1 MSWRHHVVDARPLRT
16 SAAFRHLWLGS
27 AVGAMG
33 MQVANLAVLLQVW
46 EITRSAVWTG
56 TIGLAVA
63 VPLLVFGLVG
73 GSLADSF
80 DRRTVV
86 AVSAV
91 GQLLAAVAL
100 TAQAMAGMASVALVL
115 VLVAAE
121 STANALGAP
130 ARRTFPVRL
139 LPTGQVTAGIA
150 LQSMAF
156 QGATLV
162 GPAVGGLVLAR
173 WGFSGAY
180 ALHVV
185 TALVALGAVARLPS
199 LRPVR
204 DEDPTHDRAPRRAA
218 RGGWRIVLERPVLR
232 GSFLTDL
239 AATVLAMPIS
249 LFPLVNELRFDGNP
263 RTLGLFLSAVAAGGL
278 GAGLLSG
285 LFTRVR
291 RAGLLQLG
299 AATTWGVALAGFGF
313 AEQAGLAL
321 AFLAVAGAA
330 DTVSVVTRSAMVQ
343 VETPDRFRGRVS
355 SVEHVVGVAGPEVGN
370 FRGGVVASLT
380 SAPTS
385 LVLGGLGAA
394 ATVVLV
400 GLRNRPLRD
409 YVPPG
414 HGTHHPSDGEPAAV

>member
-1 MSWRHHVVDARPLRT
+1 MSWRHHVVDTRPLRT
-16 SAAFRHLWLGS
+16 SAAFRNLWVGS
-27 AVGAMG
+27 SVGAMG

-73 GSLADSF
+73 GSLADAF

-86 AVSAV
+86 ALSAV
-91 GQLLAAVAL
+91 GQLVAAVAL
-100 TAQAMAGMASVALVL
+100 TAQAVAGMSSVALVL
-115 VLVAAE
+115 ALVAAE

-139 LPTGQVTAGIA
+139 LAPHQVTAGIA

-156 QGATLV
+156 QGAMLL
-162 GPAVGGLVLAR
+162 GPAFGGFALAQ

-185 TALVALGAVARLPS
+185 TAVVALGAVARLPS
-199 LRPVR
+199 LRPER
-204 DEDPTHDRAPRRAA
+204 DDTPGDQRPRRAA
-218 RGGWRIVLERPVLR
+218 RGGWRVVLERPVLR

-285 LFTRVR
+285 MFTRVR
-291 RAGLLQLG
+291 RAGLAQLG

-313 AEQAGLAL
+313 AGDVRLAL

-330 DTVSVVTRSAMVQ
+330 DTISVVTRSAMVQ
-343 VETPDRFRGRVS
+343 LETPDRFRGRVS

-380 SAPTS
+380 SAPTA
-385 LVLGGLGAA
+385 LVLGGLSAA
-394 ATVVLV
+394 AAVVLV
-400 GLRNRPLRD
+400 GIRNRPLRD
-409 YVPPG
+409 YVPTGHRDDAPG
-414 HGTHHPSDGEPAAV
+414 EGAAAPV